1 MKRNIIL
8 FGIIAIFMSMAH
20 EVSALSPEEKNDSLT
35 TVLKLNSLQSKKES
49 LQKEIK
55 LQDAKRNQQIAGVSA
70 ETMENIN
77 NRQDSLCLAL
87 RSELVDVILEI
98 KELSPRV
105 TSPQLLNQFNEMV
118 NRPDS
123 IQTTTVATASP
134 VKSTKKEST
143 DTEK

>member
-20 EVSALSPEEKNDSLT
+20 EVSALSPEEKNDSIT

-134 VKSTKKEST
+134 VKPTKKEST

>member
-134 VKSTKKEST
+134 VKPTKKEST